1 MKKILMTNRRDLT
14 PEQAV
19 ALNALGTLTYYE
31 APPNDAADWL
41 SRCKGYAFVCSGKEG
56 LLWPWLPGGD
66 LNDFG
71 VYYLAE
77 GTTVFMPFADV
88 KRIEAERLKAGG
100 IRLCY
105 APGSNA
111 EAVGV
116 WVMAAITEHFRTFS
130 KVVNLTDPDVT
141 LARTRDL
148 YDASITVLGGL
159 GAVGSVVTRLA
170 LAYGM
175 YVVCYCRKVPNGPDW
190 IPGVRYYTDLGS
202 SVQSAD
208 VVVNCLSSW
217 PQNKELLSLLFFRSM
232 KQGAFFVSMTNPF
245 IWCIP
250 DLITMLDKGHLAGA
264 AIDIGDKS
272 PGDITALRYQDLVG
286 HPKIRATPQIAHWT
300 YHTAEVGY
308 DMMLEA
314 LTAAIDGKE
323 ELPHE
328 WLGMRKKSA
337 WGETG

>member
-1 MKKILMTNRRDLT
+1 MPEILMTNKMDLT
-14 PEQAV
+14 PEQVV
-19 ALNALGTLTYYE
+19 ALNALGTLSYYE
-31 APPNDAADWL
+31 TPPKDAADWL

-71 VYYLAE
+71 VYYLAN

-88 KRIEAERLKAGG
+88 KRIDAQRLRDGG

-116 WVMAAITEHFRTFS
+116 WVMAAITEHFRQFS
-130 KVVNLTDPDVT
+130 KAVNLMDSNVT
-141 LARTRDL
+141 LARTGDL
-148 YDASITVLGGL
+148 FDASITVLGGL
-159 GAVGSVVTRLA
+159 GAVGSVVICLA

-175 YVVCYCRKVPNGPDW
+175 NVTCFCREVPKKDYRVD
-190 IPGVRYYTDLGS
+190 GVRYETYLAS
-202 SVQSAD
+202 SIFNAD
-208 VVVNCLSSW
+208 IVVNCLSSW

-232 KQGAFFVSMTNPF
+232 KQGSFFVSMTNPF

-272 PGDITALRYQDLVG
+272 PGDITALRYQDVVG

-300 YHTAEVGY
+300 YHTAKVGY

-314 LTAAIDGKE
+314 LTAAIDGE
-323 ELPHE
+323 VLPYE
-328 WLGMRKKSA
+328 WRG
-337 WGETG
+337 